1 MGDSTSQSEFNC
13 KKFWLPR
20 RVCVRWGL
28 RTIDLMEP
36 DNELIVNHEI
46 SVEKKGPMQETAA
59 VMEWNTHEMAAS
71 I

>member
-1 MGDSTSQSEFNC
+1 
-13 KKFWLPR
+13 
-20 RVCVRWGL
+20 
-28 RTIDLMEP
+28 MEP